1 MRKTFTRFLKGAIC
15 LYCTL
20 SLFGQAEAQKL
31 SPRYIKVNSNCP
43 GFYEWLPA
51 GYGTPG
57 KKFPL
62 LVMFSGNG
70 DLGNGDSAELTYVL
84 RNGPGQLITSGQWPD
99 SFSVNNKTFRFIVIM
114 PQYQNIP
121 VLGDLDSIVNY
132 SLQHYNV
139 DTGRVYL
146 SGLSD
151 GGNNAWWYPSASLDR
166 AYKIAAILPISA
178 GKLWGGANYLAAAN
192 VAIFATANRG
202 DSLVPCTNTINNI
215 ALVNSQTPPP
225 NPRALDTIWN
235 ANGHD
240 AWTETYDLHKNLHNG
255 LNCFQWMLQYSRDPG
270 DTVPN
275 QPPPPPMV
283 TLSAYTATLASNQK
297 EVTVAWT
304 TSLERGNKYFIV
316 QRSTDSAH
324 FTNLDTTA
332 STAMQGAGA
341 SYSYTDPSPYAT
353 TNYYRLVSVDSTG
366 NSTFFSV
373 LKVKVPP
380 PAPPPPAP
388 PSVSLTAYTVT
399 LTTNNKAV
407 EVDWITAKEIGN
419 KYFVV
424 QRSTDNV
431 NFINLSVVPSTAKSG
446 QGSSYRYT
454 DNSPLVGNDY
464 YRLESVDSSG
474 KDSLYPTMLV
484 VVPAPPPPPPVL
496 PVALT
501 TYTVTLESNGK
512 NVDVNWT
519 TASEQGNKYFVV
531 FRSTDSINFSSL
543 DTVQSQ
549 APTGGGYAYTYIDP
563 SPVFGANYY
572 RVEAVDINGHDSL
585 YAIKKIAVGSFA
597 PTVVLSSY
605 SATLTSN
612 NKAVQ
617 VDWST
622 LTEAG
627 NSYFIVQRSTD
638 SVHFA
643 NLGTLPSTAP
653 SGGGSSYGYTDNA
666 PIPGLNYYRL
676 ESVDIAGDDSFYMAL
691 PVKVPVGPPSDTVPM
706 PVKLTVYTATAVDS
720 GMEVNVVWTTASEQG
735 NKYFIVQRSTD
746 SIHFTDLDTLAAT
759 GSPNSGASYIYTDTT
774 PVKGVNYYR
783 LERVDV
789 DNTDTL
795 YSILEVTAVGK
806 PNDPAPDLNVTLS
819 PNPTYGLVYLRLTD
833 STMGTIMVALTD
845 MDGRIVEVYEF
856 EKQSRFWSQTID
868 LGNLPHGV
876 YVLEFRS
883 SKGRAVRRV
892 LKE

>member
-1 MRKTFTRFLKGAIC
+1 M
-15 LYCTL
+15 YCTL
-20 SLFGQAEAQKL
+20 SFFGHANAQKL
-31 SPRYIKVNSNCP
+31 TPRYIKVNSNCP

-178 GKLWGGANYLAAAN
+178 GKLWGGANYLAQAN
-192 VAIFATANRG
+192 VAIFATANSG
-202 DSLVPCTNTINNI
+202 DSLVPCSNTINNI

-225 NPRALDTIWN
+225 NPRALDTIW
-235 ANGHD
+235 AMNGHD
-240 AWTETYDLHKNLHNG
+240 AWTATYDLHKNLHNG

-270 DTVPN
+270 DTIPH

-283 TLSAYTATLASNQK
+283 SLSAYTATLAANQTQ
-297 EVTVAWT
+297 VNVAWT
-304 TSLERGNKYFIV
+304 TSVERGNKYFIV
-316 QRSTDSAH
+316 QRSTDSSH

-341 SYSYTDPSPYAT
+341 SYKYTDVSPFAGT
-353 TNYYRLVSVDSTG
+353 DFYRLVSVDTTG
-366 NSTFFSV
+366 NSTFFAV
-373 LKVKVPP
+373 LRVKVPA

-388 PSVSLTAYTVT
+388 PTVQLTAYSAT

-407 EVDWITAKEIGN
+407 NIDWITAKETGN

-424 QRSTDNV
+424 QRSGDGS
-431 NFINLSVVPSTAKSG
+431 NFINLSVVPSTAVNG

-474 KDSLYPTMLV
+474 KDSVYPVLLV
-484 VVPAPPPPPPVL
+484 VVPAPPPPPPIL

-501 TYTVTLESNGK
+501 SYTVTLSATGR
-512 NVDVNWT
+512 NVDVDWT
-519 TASEQGNKYFVV
+519 TDSEQGNKYFVV
-531 FRSTDSINFSSL
+531 LRSTDSVTFASL
-543 DTVQSQ
+543 DTIQSQ
-549 APTGGGYAYTYIDP
+549 APAGGGYAYSYTDL
-563 SPVFGANYY
+563 SPVFGVNYY
-572 RVEAVDINGHDSL
+572 RVEAVDIRGHDSL
-585 YAIKKIAVGSFA
+585 YEVKKIAVGA
-597 PTVVLSSY
+597 YPPTVVLSSY
-605 SATLTSN
+605 SAALTSD

-617 VDWST
+617 VDWT
-622 LTEAG
+622 TRTETG

-643 NLGTLPSTAP
+643 NLTTLSSTAP
-653 SGGGSSYGYTDNA
+653 PGGGSSYGYTDNA

-676 ESVDIAGDDSFYMAL
+676 ESVDVAGDDSFYRAL
-691 PVKVPVGPPSDTVPM
+691 PVQVPAESTADTAPL
-706 PVKLTVYTATAVDS
+706 PVALTVYTATAVDS
-720 GMEVNVVWTTASEQG
+720 GRAVNVIWTTAKEQG
-735 NKYFIVQRSTD
+735 NKYFVVEHSTD
-746 SIHFTDLDTLAAT
+746 SIQFTSLDTLAAT
-759 GSPNSGASYIYTDTT
+759 GSPNSGASYIFTDTT
-774 PVKGVNYYR
+774 PVAGANYYR
-783 LERVDV
+783 LQRVDI

-795 YSILEVTAVGK
+795 YSILKVTAAGK
-806 PNDPAPDLNVTLS
+806 QVQAPALNITLS
-819 PNPTYGLVYLRLTD
+819 PNPSYGLVYLRLTD
-833 STMGTIMVALTD
+833 STRGTIMVSVTD
-845 MDGRIVEVYEF
+845 IVGQVLAVYEF
-856 EKQSRFWSQTID
+856 QKQSRAWEETID
-868 LGNLPHGV
+868 IGNLPHGV
-876 YVLEFRS
+876 YILEFRS
-883 SKGRAVRRV
+883 STGRAVRRI